1 MHKLKLDVS
10 ELRVESFEACVA
22 DGHDIGTVRGNAGTA
37 DCSGGEESCGGATH
51 CGDTC
56 WCPNTSPRPSCD
68 DCSWMDCF
76 TFPPECP

>member
-1 MHKLKLDVS
+1 MRKLKLDIG

-22 DGHDIGTVRGNAGTA
+22 GGRSTGTVRGNAGTA

-68 DCSWMDCF
+68 DCSWQDCF